1 MSGSNPSL
9 AIKGTARW
17 LLLAGCINGALAV
30 ILGAVGAHALSG
42 HVSGRYLA
50 IYETGNTYHFYHSL
64 ALIGAGLVAI
74 HLPASAW
81 IKWAGGLM
89 LAGIVLFSG
98 SLYLLALTGQHWLGE
113 LAPLGGTSLI
123 VSWILFAIAIAR
135 GN

>member
-1 MSGSNPSL
+1 MFGFSSSH

-42 HVSGRYLA
+42 YVTGRYLA
-50 IYETGNTYHFYHSL
+50 IYETANTYHFYHSL
-64 ALIGAGLVAI
+64 ALIGAGLVAM
-74 HLPASAW
+74 HLPTSRW

-89 LAGIVLFSG
+89 LAGMVLFSG
-98 SLYLLALTGQHWLGE
+98 SLYLLAITGQHWIGA
-113 LAPLGGTSLI
+113 LAPVGGTFLI